1 MILQLVN
8 NFFAER
14 KKYISI
20 IIVLVS
26 LRIKNIFYHLTK
38 YVLNCIII
46 YQVLLISI
54 ESLLRICFYGYSC
67 T

>member
-54 ESLLRICFYGYSC
+54 ESLLRIYFYGYSC

>member
-54 ESLLRICFYGYSC
+54 ESLLRICFYGYSFA
-67 T
+67 

>member
-8 NFFAER
+8 NFFTER